1 MMNPVTILG
10 ICQVLG
16 WGTSFYLP
24 AVVAQ
29 PISVEMQWP
38 FAWVI
43 GGTSFGLLVAGL
55 ASRGVGTLIHRHGG
69 RPVLI
74 ASSCLFALGL
84 GILSLSD
91 NLILFFTAWAILG
104 LGMGSGLYDAGFSTL
119 GKIYGDAARR
129 PITLLTLWGGFAST
143 VWWPIGA
150 YVTENYGWRE
160 TCLVY
165 ACAHLII
172 GLPLYLFAV
181 PRAKA
186 GSTKDAPA
194 IVSATMVANANPW
207 LFPVLAASITVGSAL
222 VSITAI
228 HLLAILQAQDI
239 ALSAA
244 VALGMLIGPSQVG
257 ARVIEI
263 AFGNRYHSIWT
274 LGVSMVLMTAGLA
287 MISSSPAI
295 IAIAIVI
302 YGSGV
307 GIQSIARGTVPL
319 ALYGKDEY
327 ALVIGRLAMFA
338 LIAQSVSPTL
348 AALLFEAIGIAA
360 SIHVLTALAAINV
373 ALVALLGRMSRV

>member
-1 MMNPVTILG
+1 MTNPVTILG
-10 ICQVLG
+10 ICQILG

-29 PISVEMQWP
+29 PIANEMNWP
-38 FAWVI
+38 FSWVI
-43 GGTSFGLLVAGL
+43 GGTSLGLLVAGL
-55 ASRGVGTLIHRHGG
+55 ASRRVGVLIHRHGG

-74 ASSCLFALGL
+74 ASSCLLPLGL
-84 GILSLSD
+84 VMLSQSGSLP
-91 NLILFFTAWAILG
+91 LFFIAWSILG
-104 LGMGSGLYDAGFSTL
+104 LGMGCGLYDAGFSTL

-150 YVTENYGWRE
+150 YVTEADGWRG

-165 ACAHLII
+165 AAAHLLI
-172 GLPLYLFAV
+172 GLPLYIFAV
-181 PRAKA
+181 PRAPSRSANDIPVTGSSTATVKA
-186 GSTKDAPA
+186 
-194 IVSATMVANANPW
+194 VPW
-207 LFPVLAASITVGSAL
+207 LFPILAASITVGSAL

-228 HLLAILQAQDI
+228 HLLTILQAQEI
-239 ALSAA
+239 ALATA

-257 ARVIEI
+257 ARIVEI
-263 AFGNRYHSIWT
+263 AVGGRYHPIWT

-287 MISSSPAI
+287 LISSSPAI
-295 IAIAIVI
+295 IAFAIVI

-307 GIQSIARGTVPL
+307 GLQSIARGTVPL

-348 AALLFEAIGIAA
+348 AALLFEAFGVTA
-360 SIHVLTALAAINV
+360 SLHVLTALAAINV
-373 ALVALLGRMSRV
+373 ALVALLGRISRT